1 MRKLAP
7 REAWWHQLKPLM
19 ESRQAWAAASM
30 PRWWLLCRPAQGT
43 TPGWMAFKVHPS
55 LTQKLPE
62 HSGNLSGQSPLCQ
75 PETHPKAS
83 TALWVQQRGWRRGHS
98 FPPRASSN
106 DNQLVPGGDQGMTP
120 GAQDLGLLL
129 ATNRTVNV
137 GPPSLTPAPG
147 PTTPWF
153 GVGRK
158 KGAA

>member
-1 MRKLAP
+1 
-7 REAWWHQLKPLM
+7 M
-19 ESRQAWAAASM
+19 ESWQAWAAASM
-30 PRWWLLCRPAQGT
+30 SRWWLLCRPAQGR

-62 HSGNLSGQSPLCQ
+62 HSGNLYGQSPLCQ
-75 PETHPKAS
+75 PRPIPRLYCPLGPAE
-83 TALWVQQRGWRRGHS
+83 GWRRGHS

-120 GAQDLGLLL
+120 GAQVLGLFL

-137 GPPSLTPAPG
+137 GPPASPLPPG

-158 KGAA
+158 KG